1 MIYPTSQ
8 NKEEKNFTSVSYLGE
23 NMDGYDKEVCNL
35 KHKVIEDRFRE
46 GKELMDEVKKK
57 LDNLTAIAIT
67 TLISVITALT
77 TVLGTYI
84 LK

>member
-1 MIYPTSQ
+1 
-8 NKEEKNFTSVSYLGE
+8 
-23 NMDGYDKEVCNL
+23 MDGYDKEVCNL